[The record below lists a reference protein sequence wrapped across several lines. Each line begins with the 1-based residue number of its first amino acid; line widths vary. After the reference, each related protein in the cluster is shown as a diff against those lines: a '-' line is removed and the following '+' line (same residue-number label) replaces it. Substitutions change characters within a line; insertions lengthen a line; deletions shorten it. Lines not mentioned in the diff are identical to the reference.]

1 MYSFQTTFW
10 AFSNNSS
17 HNFSFLL
24 CRLWLISHVARD
36 CALVDLVQI
45 ELNDEEILSVL
56 RTQGQR
62 ASKSHQ
68 ELITAKVSVR
78 ELHDTMGQILEEAN
92 QTQTKVDVICKDI
105 RAMDHA
111 KRNLTQS
118 ISILENFGT
127 LTDALNDLKETSN
140 DRCGLKA
147 AFSCVLLAAVIPK
160 TQD

>member
-1 MYSFQTTFW
+1 M
-10 AFSNNSS
+10 
-17 HNFSFLL
+17 
-24 CRLWLISHVARD
+24 
-36 CALVDLVQI
+36 

-62 ASKSHQ
+62 ASISHR
-68 ELITAKVSVR
+68 ELVTAKGSIG

-118 ISILENFGT
+118 ISVLENFGT

-140 DRCGLKA
+140 DRCACFFALLHQVNIKA
-147 AFSCVLLAAVIPK
+147 EKHTLYVVIILFLIVVMSVQGKVCRECIQTRECAVLDGQV
-160 TQD
+160 

>member
-1 MYSFQTTFW
+1 MLRVQCCDGATPC
-10 AFSNNSS
+10 
-17 HNFSFLL
+17 L
-24 CRLWLISHVARD
+24 
-36 CALVDLVQI
+36 QI

-68 ELITAKVSVR
+68 ELITAKGGIG

-111 KRNLTQS
+111 KKNLTQS

-127 LTDALNDLKETSN
+127 LTDALNDLKESCLLYTS
-140 DRCGLKA
+140 DA
-147 AFSCVLLAAVIPK
+147 A
-160 TQD
+160 DE